1 MRGIRHNFQ
10 LTPPASAAGTQDFDN
25 LDTIDKAREESLSLY
40 QDCGKFC
47 LQSPRED
54 IFLAIKRFK
63 GAKERSTCGRAD
75 YHCVPWRRPCQQVLL
90 ENSEEE

>member
-1 MRGIRHNFQ
+1 MGGIRHNFQ

-25 LDTIDKAREESLSLY
+25 LDTIDKAREESLSLF
-40 QDCGKFC
+40 QDCGR
-47 LQSPRED
+47 PRED
-54 IFLAIKRFK
+54 IFSAIERFK

-75 YHCVPWRRPCQQVLL
+75 YHCVRCSSPCQQVLL

>member
-1 MRGIRHNFQ
+1 MGGIRHNFQ

-25 LDTIDKAREESLSLY
+25 LDTIDKAKEESLSLF

-54 IFLAIKRFK
+54 IFSAIKRFK
-63 GAKERSTCGRAD
+63 GAK
-75 YHCVPWRRPCQQVLL
+75 
-90 ENSEEE
+90 